1 MPIYTGQDIVNRSL
15 RSIGVLASEES
26 ATAAQQSDALDS
38 LNDLL
43 HEWGARG
50 IGPGHQDVGPSD
62 ELILDAEEYRALRL
76 ALAVELLT
84 EYQQPPMPLLIAQAD
99 DSLRLLEARYSNPA
113 TLCAD
118 DIGPSHP
125 VYDILRDAH

>member
-1 MPIYTGQDIVNRSL
+1 MPIYTGQDIVNRAL
-15 RSIGVLASEES
+15 RSIGVLASEEY
-26 ATAAQQSDALDS
+26 ATAAQQGDALDS

-62 ELILDAEEYRALRL
+62 EMILDSEEYRALRL

-99 DSLRLLEARYSNPA
+99 DSLRLLEARYANPG
-113 TLCAD
+113 TLCTD
-118 DIGPSHP
+118 DGELGASPYCI
-125 VYDILRDAH
+125 VRDV